1 MQIRSTRP
9 RHARRRA
16 YAQTAKSSFTRSLSQ
31 PRRANVARAEAKV
44 RRIRAS
50 CELRRELRACVP
62 DLRLGHVL
70 PAQHIFP
77 GVGIAPWTLFNSSD
91 LDSEGINQGSPVL
104 EKEMIG
110 LSVDW
115 ETTKTQR

>member
-1 MQIRSTRP
+1 MVKCETRMGTRVIDRYVRVDQFLAIR
-9 RHARRRA
+9 
-16 YAQTAKSSFTRSLSQ
+16 
-31 PRRANVARAEAKV
+31 
-44 RRIRAS
+44 
-50 CELRRELRACVP
+50 
-62 DLRLGHVL
+62 VL
-70 PAQHIFP
+70 PAQQIFP